1 MNLFDTLNLKSRI
14 FLAPLAGFSDAGFR
28 ALCMEHGAGLTY
40 TEMVSAKGLCFGG
53 RGTEPLLF
61 TEPVCTPRAVQL
73 FGCEPEFMK
82 KAAADER
89 LAGFDVVD
97 INMGCPVKKVFS
109 NGDGSALM
117 AHPALIEDIV
127 RATSEGCRRPVTVKI
142 RAGIHQGE
150 VLAVE
155 CALAAERGG
164 AAAVTVHPRFREQ
177 MYAGIADHTVTVKV
191 KEALTIPV
199 IANGDISDAESYFAV
214 RRMTR
219 ADAYM
224 VGRGALGRPWL
235 FEVLGALD
243 RLSDDEIYSADGTV
257 RTDARAY
264 ARRARKQ
271 VETCIQRR
279 RCRKTPR
286 RRAFEDNARAH
297 GGERDETAP
306 VSLRKEH
313 AARKSRPSCRG
324 KGVRRRGRLCRRR
337 RIFELDPEKTQ
348 R

>member
-1 MNLFDTLNLKSRI
+1 MNLFDTLNLKSCI

-89 LAGFDVVD
+89 LAGFDIVD

-109 NGDGSALM
+109 NGNGSALM

-243 RLSDDEIYSADGTV
+243 RLSDDEIYFADGTV

-264 ARRARKQ
+264 VDELASKSKLAFNAVDAVKRHVGVLLKIMPERTVANVMKLHL
-271 VETCIQRR
+271 CHYA
-279 RCRKTPR
+279 KNTP
-286 RRAFEDNARAH
+286 
-297 GGERDETAP
+297 
-306 VSLRKEH
+306 H
-313 AARKSRPSCRG
+313 AKA
-324 KGVRRRGRLCRRR
+324 VRLAAAKVCDVADV
-337 RIFELDPEKTQ
+337 FAVAEEFLS
-348 R
+348 